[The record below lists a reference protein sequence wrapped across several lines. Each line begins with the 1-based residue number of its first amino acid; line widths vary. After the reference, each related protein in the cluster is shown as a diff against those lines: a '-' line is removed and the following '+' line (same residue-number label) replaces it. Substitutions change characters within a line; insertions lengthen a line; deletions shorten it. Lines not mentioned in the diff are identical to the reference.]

1 MSVSLEPDLC
11 VAVVIQTENNVK
23 GGSIYFGHFRN
34 FSPLCPGWHNRIEK
48 LSPQWA
54 GKQRKGDY
62 PSSTFFLCQGLLF
75 RGGSQPKKWCC
86 PIQNESSP
94 SVGPLWKQIYKYTW
108 RHVSHI
114 SLVDFKYSQAD
125 NKA

>member
-1 MSVSLEPDLC
+1 MMSVSLGPDLC

-23 GGSIYFGHFRN
+23 GGSIYFGHFRD

-62 PSSTFFLCQGLLF
+62 PSSTFFVRAFCSVEVPSPKDGVVPSRMKVPHQLVLSGNRF
-75 RGGSQPKKWCC
+75 INIPGGMSHT
-86 PIQNESSP
+86 SP
-94 SVGPLWKQIYKYTW
+94 
-108 RHVSHI
+108 
-114 SLVDFKYSQAD
+114 
-125 NKA
+125 